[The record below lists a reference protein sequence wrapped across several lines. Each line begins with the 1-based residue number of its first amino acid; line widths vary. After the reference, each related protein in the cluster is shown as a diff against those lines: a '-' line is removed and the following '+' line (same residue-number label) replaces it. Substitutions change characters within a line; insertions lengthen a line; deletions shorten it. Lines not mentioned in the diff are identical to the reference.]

1 MFRQSSTKVWE
12 LFRKGYEPGHKVHE
26 VRSEDLFRG
35 KHSSLTSVLKLI
47 SVTCSARSVIYQ
59 HYGIMCK
66 NVILKVILSHL
77 LSCFIHELAGVYS
90 RLLLSFILLMM
101 DVESFGR
108 ILHHNN
114 GAVMRV
120 TQPGMYV
127 MKVKRQMNLED
138 MILQGKNQ
146 KTGMKM
152 RTFHL
157 LMDAG
162 VIQQTRQRSV
172 GIL

>member
-1 MFRQSSTKVWE
+1 
-12 LFRKGYEPGHKVHE
+12 
-26 VRSEDLFRG
+26 
-35 KHSSLTSVLKLI
+35 
-47 SVTCSARSVIYQ
+47 
-59 HYGIMCK
+59 
-66 NVILKVILSHL
+66 
-77 LSCFIHELAGVYS
+77 
-90 RLLLSFILLMM
+90 MM
-101 DVESFGR
+101 DAESFGR

-120 TQPGMYV
+120 TQPGMYA

-157 LMDAG
+157 LMDAAL
-162 VIQQTRQRSV
+162 IQQTRQRSV